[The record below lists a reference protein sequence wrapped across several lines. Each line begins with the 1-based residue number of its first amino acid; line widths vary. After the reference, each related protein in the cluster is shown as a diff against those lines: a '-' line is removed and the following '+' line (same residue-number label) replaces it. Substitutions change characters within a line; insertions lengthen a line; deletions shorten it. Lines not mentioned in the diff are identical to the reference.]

1 MTINSKKNYEHI
13 CSATSRQKSS
23 NARTAVLCFY
33 YSYTWAAATRYKA
46 VAACK
51 FGGRFEGWTIVADI
65 NDNKKFI
72 LL

>member
-1 MTINSKKNYEHI
+1 MLGQQ
-13 CSATSRQKSS
+13 CSAMLLLQLHLGSRGSS
-23 NARTAVLCFY
+23 
-33 YSYTWAAATRYKA
+33 YSKA

-65 NDNKKFI
+65 NDNKKLT

>member
-1 MTINSKKNYEHI
+1 MLLLQLYLG
-13 CSATSRQKSS
+13 SS
-23 NARTAVLCFY
+23 
-33 YSYTWAAATRYKA
+33 YSKA